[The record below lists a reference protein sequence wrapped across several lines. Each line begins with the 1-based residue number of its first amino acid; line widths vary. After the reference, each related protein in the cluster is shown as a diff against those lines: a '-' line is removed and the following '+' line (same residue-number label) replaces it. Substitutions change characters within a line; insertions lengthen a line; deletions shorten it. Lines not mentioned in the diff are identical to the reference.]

1 MSGMLAPLAYIRR
14 RRDDRRR
21 YGWKGLLK
29 REGWKPFAIFV
40 VFYLIRD
47 LILYVLIPVAVVAG
61 LWK

>member
-1 MSGMLAPLAYIRR
+1 MSSMRAPLAYIRR
-14 RRDDRRR
+14 LRDDRRR

-29 REGWKPFAIFV
+29 REGWKPLAIFV